1 MPRDPVSFPSILYR
15 HPFTALLPFIITVVP
30 FATLQCRNC
39 AAVYS
44 HPVRRTKLPPPV
56 LTLPLFFPHSPDT
69 LSCRPHLPHP
79 RTNPPRT
86 SSPPSPSFLSP
97 FFPLRERS
105 KGELDTISSLQRI
118 DESSAHFVS
127 SDSHSAL
134 RPRKATDPPFRR
146 RAPPEARCS
155 LWVSSSTSSATRSP
169 ATGSP
174 RPPPWAQDSII
185 LATCPIETA
194 TEHSRARHTGM
205 G

>member
-127 SDSHSAL
+127 DSHSAL